1 MQQQLSET
9 ALASSTTGKAVLS
22 EPRGGASPANPN
34 GAWRGD
40 EAAVGP
46 TDARTDVG
54 ATPKEGGVAAAQ
66 SE

>member
-1 MQQQLSET
+1 MR
-9 ALASSTTGKAVLS
+9 AKRRRD
-22 EPRGGASPANPN
+22 RGGPANPN

>member
-1 MQQQLSET
+1 MR
-9 ALASSTTGKAVLS
+9 AKRRRH
-22 EPRGGASPANPN
+22 RGGPANPD

-40 EAAVGP
+40 EAAVAP

-54 ATPKEGGVAAAQ
+54 ATPKKGGVAAAQ